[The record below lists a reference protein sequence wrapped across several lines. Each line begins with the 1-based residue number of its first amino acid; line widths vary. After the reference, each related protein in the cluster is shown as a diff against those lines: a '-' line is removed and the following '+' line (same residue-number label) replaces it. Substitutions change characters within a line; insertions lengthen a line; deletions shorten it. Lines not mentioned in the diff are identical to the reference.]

1 MTQSE
6 KITVSLVENVI
17 KNSPL
22 PENFKDLCDNEILE
36 EVYNLSKSH
45 DITQIVSAA
54 LFNNNIIERDSA
66 IAEKFFQSQI
76 LAIYRFQLLDNETTH
91 IYDLLEKKRIPF
103 IPLKGSVIR
112 YYYPDPWM
120 RTSCDIDILIKP
132 DDVNKVSQLF
142 IDELKYKISQK
153 GSHDIAFSSENNVH
167 IELHFTLLEE
177 EKAGYYVL
185 KNIWDKVIPADGCK
199 YRKEMPFEILYFY
212 HIAHMAK
219 HFLNGGCGFRS
230 FIDLEILENNPKY
243 NKAECD
249 RLLAGENLLKFSD
262 GARRVNNCCFSGCA
276 ITDFESNMLTYVFG
290 GGVYGNL
297 KNKVSVQQSKSK
309 NTLGFYLSKIFLP
322 YDSLK
327 YQYPIIKRYK
337 FLTPIY
343 EVLRWFRFLFI
354 KNTGNTI
361 NEIHINQ
368 SISKKEIATVKDL
381 INKLGI

>member
-177 EKAGYYVL
+177 EKAG
-185 KNIWDKVIPADGCK
+185 
-199 YRKEMPFEILYFY
+199 
-212 HIAHMAK
+212 
-219 HFLNGGCGFRS
+219 
-230 FIDLEILENNPKY
+230 
-243 NKAECD
+243 
-249 RLLAGENLLKFSD
+249 
-262 GARRVNNCCFSGCA
+262 
-276 ITDFESNMLTYVFG
+276 
-290 GGVYGNL
+290 
-297 KNKVSVQQSKSK
+297 
-309 NTLGFYLSKIFLP
+309 
-322 YDSLK
+322 
-327 YQYPIIKRYK
+327 
-337 FLTPIY
+337 
-343 EVLRWFRFLFI
+343 
-354 KNTGNTI
+354 
-361 NEIHINQ
+361 
-368 SISKKEIATVKDL
+368 
-381 INKLGI
+381 